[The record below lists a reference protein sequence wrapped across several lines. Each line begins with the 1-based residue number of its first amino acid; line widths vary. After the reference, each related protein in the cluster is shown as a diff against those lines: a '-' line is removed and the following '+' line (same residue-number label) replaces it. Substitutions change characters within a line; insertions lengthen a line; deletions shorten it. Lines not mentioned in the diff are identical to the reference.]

1 MTMAL
6 QILPKLTS
14 IIANN
19 PTREILSY
27 LDENQT
33 ELNLNEAIAFHNF
46 PLFREEE
53 QLLYAD
59 IVLVSRNHG
68 ALLISTHT
76 SNNSKSEIANIQESL
91 EGSFNQVFSR
101 LVKYPK
107 LRRGRGTLLFGID
120 AQLWT
125 AEESHNTPVET
136 IVGFKALGEY
146 INSKSLGKPIES
158 NAYAE
163 LISVLDGSKA
173 LIRAKERNSEGFSEK
188 TKISLIKNLEE
199 EIRRFDRDQRLAY
212 MTDVG
217 GPQRIRGLAGS
228 GKTVVL
234 AMKAALT
241 AIKHPEA
248 RIAVTF
254 YTKSLYQ
261 HIKQLITRF
270 YRLYEDRDP
279 DWEQIQV
286 LHAWGGAT
294 VNGLYYSA
302 TRAFGHPAISYTDA
316 SSKSRNQPFAFA
328 CADLLRNPS
337 IGDLFDYVFVDEAQD
352 FPKEFMQLAL
362 KLAREDKIVIAY
374 DAFQTIYEV
383 EPPTAA
389 SLFGSDDNG
398 NPIVTFDEDII
409 LHKCYRNPLEILV
422 ASHAIG
428 FGIYSSKIVQMLESK
443 EHWEDLGYVV
453 ETGEFKSGNPTSIMR
468 PPENSPSSISQNQTI
483 DQLLTIETFNGLQL
497 ETDWVVNNIVE
508 TIKKQGVDAEDILVI
523 SADDRNSAGYFR
535 AISQKLLLQNIR
547 CNNMQE
553 SSYSVRDFQNRGEV
567 TLSTVY
573 KAKGNEAYV
582 VFLVGVDALFHQPT
596 PKQRNKLFTAMTRAK
611 GWLFIS
617 GVGVETSNLASEIK
631 KSKRELP
638 RLNFIYPSPDEL
650 TIMQRDLAVSAI
662 ELNENSLADL
672 TKDLDDNA
680 IDQLMRRLRQL
691 KQRRSRS
698 KKF

>member
-1 MTMAL
+1 MAL

>member
-1 MTMAL
+1 MTL

-14 IIANN
+14 IIAST
-19 PTREILSY
+19 PTREILSH
-27 LDENQT
+27 LEENQN
-33 ELNLNEAIAFHNF
+33 ELNLIEAIVFHNF

-68 ALLISTHT
+68 ALLISTHS
-76 SNNSKSEIANIQESL
+76 SNNSKTEITKIQESL

-107 LRRGRGTLLFGID
+107 LRKGRGTLSFEID

-125 AEESHNTPVET
+125 AEKSQNTPTET
-136 IVGFKALGEY
+136 IVGFKALDDY
-146 INSKSLGKPIES
+146 IQSKFRTTPIEA
-158 NAYAE
+158 NTYAE
-163 LISVLDGSKA
+163 LTSALDGSKA
-173 LIRAKERNSEGFSEK
+173 LIRAKERNSEGFGEK
-188 TKISLIKNLEE
+188 AKISLIKNLEE

-241 AIKHPEA
+241 AIKNPEA

-302 TRAFGHPAISYTDA
+302 ARAFGHPAISFAEA
-316 SSKSRNQPFAFA
+316 SSKSRTQPFAFA

-337 IGDLFDYVFVDEAQD
+337 IGGLFDYVFVDEAQD

-362 KLAREDKIVIAY
+362 KLAREDKLVIAY
-374 DAFQTIYEV
+374 DAFQTIFEV

-389 SLFGSDDNG
+389 SLFGIDDDG
-398 NPIVTFDEDII
+398 NPIVTFDEDVI

-428 FGIYSSKIVQMLESK
+428 FGIYSAKIVQMLESK

-453 ETGEFKSGNPTSIMR
+453 ETGEFKSGETTIIAR
-468 PPENSPSSISQNQTI
+468 PPENSPSSISQHQTI
-483 DQLLTIETFNGLQL
+483 DELLTVETFDGLQP
-497 ETDWVVNNIVE
+497 ETDWVVKHIVE
-508 TIKKQGVDAEDILVI
+508 AIKEQGVDAEDILVI
-523 SADDRNSAGYFR
+523 SADDRNAAGYFR
-535 AISQKLLLQNIR
+535 TISRKLQSHNIQ
-547 CNNMQE
+547 CNNMQD
-553 SSYSVRDFQNRGEV
+553 SSYSVKDFQNKGEV

-573 KAKGNEAYV
+573 KAKGNEAYI
-582 VFLVGVDALFHQPT
+582 VFLIGVDALFHQPN

-611 GWLFIS
+611 GWLFVS
-617 GVGVETSNLASEIK
+617 GVGAATNNFAAEIK
-631 KSKRELP
+631 KAKKQLP
-638 RLNFIYPSPDEL
+638 RLKFIYPGPDEL

-662 ELNENSLADL
+662 ELNENSLAEL
-672 TKDLDDNA
+672 TKDLDDDA
-680 IDQLMRRLRQL
+680 IEQLMRKLRQL

-698 KKF
+698 KKL

>member
-1 MTMAL
+1 MAL

-254 YTKSLYQ
+254 YTKSL
-261 HIKQLITRF
+261 
-270 YRLYEDRDP
+270 
-279 DWEQIQV
+279 
-286 LHAWGGAT
+286 
-294 VNGLYYSA
+294 
-302 TRAFGHPAISYTDA
+302 
-316 SSKSRNQPFAFA
+316 
-328 CADLLRNPS
+328 
-337 IGDLFDYVFVDEAQD
+337 
-352 FPKEFMQLAL
+352 
-362 KLAREDKIVIAY
+362 
-374 DAFQTIYEV
+374 
-383 EPPTAA
+383 
-389 SLFGSDDNG
+389 
-398 NPIVTFDEDII
+398 
-409 LHKCYRNPLEILV
+409 
-422 ASHAIG
+422 
-428 FGIYSSKIVQMLESK
+428 
-443 EHWEDLGYVV
+443 
-453 ETGEFKSGNPTSIMR
+453 
-468 PPENSPSSISQNQTI
+468 
-483 DQLLTIETFNGLQL
+483 
-497 ETDWVVNNIVE
+497 
-508 TIKKQGVDAEDILVI
+508 
-523 SADDRNSAGYFR
+523 
-535 AISQKLLLQNIR
+535 
-547 CNNMQE
+547 
-553 SSYSVRDFQNRGEV
+553 
-567 TLSTVY
+567 
-573 KAKGNEAYV
+573 
-582 VFLVGVDALFHQPT
+582 
-596 PKQRNKLFTAMTRAK
+596 
-611 GWLFIS
+611 
-617 GVGVETSNLASEIK
+617 
-631 KSKRELP
+631 
-638 RLNFIYPSPDEL
+638 
-650 TIMQRDLAVSAI
+650 
-662 ELNENSLADL
+662 
-672 TKDLDDNA
+672 
-680 IDQLMRRLRQL
+680 
-691 KQRRSRS
+691 
-698 KKF
+698 